1 MIQFCEKENRI
12 IRRGRSYD
20 NIFSAIINILSVTK
34 NMDESTD
41 SILQYIISL
50 SSENLKNDFINM
62 GLNISNLI
70 DQKKEMVTVETAR
83 RWGKDVIK

>member
-83 RWGKDVIK
+83 R